1 MAEIKYVDWDGLVYY
16 HSKITDKLTEG
27 IKVGGNVTFEELPDP
42 SFQNL
47 NYIYKVTNKF
57 IVPNNGKFDKTLG
70 LECPENTVLRVTNVE
85 DTYLYTLFYI
95 PTENQQLIFCATRAD
110 LPSTYRE
117 GIVYVIEDENI
128 LQRYDSVQD
137 KLVNLFSGSDIL
149 FIDGGSSSNNWQT
162 K

>member
-1 MAEIKYVDWDGLVYY
+1 MSEIRYVDWDGLVYY
-16 HSKITDKLTEG
+16 HNKLTHKLAEG

-47 NYIYKVTNKF
+47 NYIYKVTNRF
-57 IVPNNGKFDKTLG
+57 IVPNNGKFDETVG
-70 LECPENTVLRVTNVE
+70 AECPENTVLRVINV
-85 DTYLYTLFYI
+85 DDSYLYTLFYI
-95 PTENQQLIFCATRAD
+95 PTENQQLLFCTTRAD

-128 LQRYDSVQD
+128 LQRYDSVQG
-137 KLVNLFSGSDIL
+137 KLVDLCLRPDIL